1 MGVSSRKD
9 LPEPAFAPSPPL
21 SASPGTAAGSS
32 DCELDAHTNPRQAAA
47 AHQRRPQG
55 IESSPSSTS
64 TSRAASRPRSS
75 PANRKQQSGREEG
88 VADGDLAKAFD
99 LIRASW
105 HGRLP
110 AELDSPEWHV
120 LRLSPS
126 QYLALCAR
134 LEDSSPAL
142 RRYFDETLRHDYNPA
157 RGILVLRL
165 MAGTALHEFL
175 QENTFQFI
183 VTQISQV
190 PARVPGLADVA
201 SNIKNLGHTKVIL
214 DANIEQTVW
223 AYKCPDR
230 QLRYIGTDLPQFAME
245 VGYSQKAESLQQ
257 IAREYYEDSDGEVK
271 TVLTFN
277 VAYTPPE
284 KRDQA
289 ADRTASFSLYR
300 GDERIYKD
308 KVFRDARG
316 KSVASGSFQLLFTDF
331 VPNTVLEQLD
341 EQRRYQAQ
349 QYTID
354 MSSKLLDDIL
364 EEADKFQALEDDRIR
379 RVKERQEQRRGRDRD
394 GEPSRKRVRWEMDR
408 SADDAVAATDHIRD
422 GIQTRSRSASR
433 SKRRRTDTERP
444 SSHVLPERRTRSM
457 SRRREEEGRRTE
469 GRPP

>member
-21 SASPGTAAGSS
+21 SASPGTAVGSS
-32 DCELDAHTNPRQAAA
+32 DCELDAHTNSRQAAA
-47 AHQRRPQG
+47 ALRRRPQR
-55 IESSPSSTS
+55 INSSPSSLS
-64 TSRAASRPRSS
+64 TSRAASRRRSS
-75 PANRKQQSGREEG
+75 PANYKQQSGQEEEVG
-88 VADGDLAKAFD
+88 DGDLGKAFN

-110 AELDSPEWHV
+110 ADLDSPEWHV
-120 LRLSPS
+120 LHLSPS
-126 QYLALCAR
+126 QYLALCAK
-134 LEDSSPAL
+134 LEDSNPAL

-183 VTQISQV
+183 VTQISQA
-190 PARVPGLADVA
+190 PARVPELADIA
-201 SNIKNLGHTKVIL
+201 LCIKNLGHTKVIL

-230 QLRYIGTDLPQFAME
+230 QLRYIGTHLPQFAME

-257 IAREYYEDSDGEVK
+257 LAREYYEDSDGEVK

-284 KRDQA
+284 KRGQA

-300 GDERIYKD
+300 GDERIHKD
-308 KVFRDARG
+308 KVFRDAQG
-316 KSVASGSFQLLFTDF
+316 KAVASGSLQLHLTDF
-331 VPNTVLEQLD
+331 VPDTVLEQLD
-341 EQRRYQAQ
+341 EQRRSQAQ

-354 MSSKLLDDIL
+354 MSSELLNKIL
-364 EEADKFQALEDDRIR
+364 EEADKFQTLEDDRLR
-379 RVKERQEQRRGRDRD
+379 MVKERREQRRGRDRD
-394 GEPSRKRVRWEMDR
+394 AEPHRSHSRWDPN
-408 SADDAVAATDHIRD
+408 AVSICLTF
-422 GIQTRSRSASR
+422 
-433 SKRRRTDTERP
+433 
-444 SSHVLPERRTRSM
+444 
-457 SRRREEEGRRTE
+457 
-469 GRPP
+469 